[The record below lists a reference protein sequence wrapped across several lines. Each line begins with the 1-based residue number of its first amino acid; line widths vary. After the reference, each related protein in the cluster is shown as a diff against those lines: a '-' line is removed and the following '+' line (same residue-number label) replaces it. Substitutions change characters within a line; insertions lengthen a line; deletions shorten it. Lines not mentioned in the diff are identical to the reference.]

1 VAARVRDYSEQANS
15 VKLVVPEGDIDFIVA
30 GSVTGAAPSQRL
42 EFRGRQILLDT
53 TEEILAKKLFFR
65 AALLKPRDA
74 FDLVAASL
82 AFPDAARKA
91 IAASAPRRDAQ
102 AHRLRALGRLAPD
115 QISQDIAPMGEFAK
129 LMPRMIDSALALIL
143 DAGEKSRPSS

>member
-1 VAARVRDYSEQANS
+1 VAARVRGYSEQANS

-42 EFRGRQILLDT
+42 EFRGRQILLDA

-82 AFPDAARKA
+82 TFPDAPRKA

-102 AHRLRALGRLAPD
+102 AHRLRALGRLPPD
-115 QISQDIAPMGEFAK
+115 QISQDIAAMDEFAK